1 MELSS
6 GLLRD
11 IGKLY
16 FEANDYNLQI
26 TVGGVDESIERETF
40 KAHSVILRA
49 RSTYFQNLFSNDQ
62 IKKDGEWFTFEKSNI
77 HPDVFRLLLEYIYTG
92 ICDLKEPDMQDLF
105 IPLLLSADELSL
117 TDLVKYI
124 QSHIIDNEQS
134 WLHDNFVHI
143 FHVTTTHSTTFS
155 LLANHCSQLI
165 CENPSLLFGTPSF
178 IRLGRCSLL
187 TIIKR
192 DDLDL
197 SEVDIWKYLLQWAIN
212 QHPLLNTSGDADSWT
227 KKDFMELENRLKDF
241 LPYIRFFQIPGD
253 KLYEFVWPFKKI
265 LPKKLKAQ
273 LTQFHMMPNTELPPL
288 GINYNL
294 SLRLPKHNIE
304 SLYVTSKH
312 AAMLNAWINMGEN
325 GIKNRDKVEF
335 QLLLRGSRDGMDVK
349 TFHELCD
356 NKGPTL
362 VLVKVL
368 VIEVNNICGS
378 DDVDSCD
385 SIHEDDLN
393 EICNSSV
400 LSNSTSHFSTIRSNA
415 SVSVIGGYNP
425 LSWSSSDTYL
435 QTSDSFIFSF
445 ANSDTCEQDEYILS
459 RVQNSRY
466 SIRDMSCKLN
476 NVGFGHDLWWFSGS
490 CTQQYYEK
498 KILPPNSGST
508 FIMNDY
514 EVFQVINSR
523 EELYVEENESINW
536 TEVKS
541 SKEEL
546 SNGQLFSVKNLVA
559 IDTYN
564 ESDGSVLNVGEDTKS
579 FKSED
584 NSLENEVLIM

>member
-1 MELSS
+1 MELSA

-16 FEANDYNLQI
+16 YEANDYNVQL
-26 TVGGVDESIERETF
+26 TVGGEDESIEKETF

-49 RSTYFQNLFSNDQ
+49 RSSYFQNLFSNDQ
-62 IKKDGEWFTFEKSNI
+62 IKKDGEWFTFEKQSI
-77 HPDVFRLLLEYIYTG
+77 HPDVFRLLL
-92 ICDLKEPDMQDLF
+92 DLKEPDMQDLF
-105 IPLLLSADELSL
+105 IPLLLSADEMLL
-117 TDLVKYI
+117 IDLVKYI
-124 QSHIIDNEQS
+124 QSHIIENEQS
-134 WLHDNFVHI
+134 WLHENFVHI

-155 LLANHCSQLI
+155 LLANHCSRLI
-165 CENPSLLFGTPSF
+165 CENPSQLFGTPSF

-212 QHPLLNTSGDADSWT
+212 QYPSLNSSGDADSWT

-241 LPYIRFFQIPGD
+241 LPYVRFFQIPGD

-288 GINYNL
+288 GISYNL
-294 SLRLPKHNIE
+294 SLRLPKHQID

-312 AAMLNAWINMGEN
+312 A
-325 GIKNRDKVEF
+325 D
-335 QLLLRGSRDGMDVK
+335 
-349 TFHELCD
+349 
-356 NKGPTL
+356 
-362 VLVKVL
+362 
-368 VIEVNNICGS
+368 
-378 DDVDSCD
+378 
-385 SIHEDDLN
+385 
-393 EICNSSV
+393 SV
-400 LSNSTSHFSTIRSNA
+400 LCNSTSHFSTISSNS

-466 SIRDMSCKLN
+466 AIRDMSCKLN
-476 NVGFGHDLWWFSGS
+476 NIGFGHDLWWFSGS

-508 FIMNDY
+508 FIMDDY
-514 EVFQVINSR
+514 EVFQVTNSR
-523 EELYVEENESINW
+523 EEHYVEENESISW
-536 TEVKS
+536 TEVKN

-546 SNGQLFSVKNLVA
+546 SNEQLFNASVKNLA
-559 IDTYN
+559 AADTFN
-564 ESDGSVLNVGEDTKS
+564 ESDGSVLNIGEDTKS

-584 NSLENEVLIM
+584 NSLESEVLVL

>member
-1 MELSS
+1 MELSA

-16 FEANDYNLQI
+16 YEANDYNVQL
-26 TVGGVDESIERETF
+26 TVGGEDESIEKETF

-49 RSTYFQNLFSNDQ
+49 RSSYFQNLFSNDQ
-62 IKKDGEWFTFEKSNI
+62 IKKDGEWFTFEKQSI
-77 HPDVFRLLLEYIYTG
+77 HPDVFRLLL
-92 ICDLKEPDMQDLF
+92 DLKEPDMQDLF
-105 IPLLLSADELSL
+105 IPLLLSADEMLL
-117 TDLVKYI
+117 IDLVKYI
-124 QSHIIDNEQS
+124 QSHIIENEQS
-134 WLHDNFVHI
+134 WLHENFVHI

-155 LLANHCSQLI
+155 LLANHCSRLI
-165 CENPSLLFGTPSF
+165 CENPSQLFGTPSF

-212 QHPLLNTSGDADSWT
+212 QYPSLNSSGDADSWT

-241 LPYIRFFQIPGD
+241 LPYVRFFQIPGD

-288 GINYNL
+288 GISYNL
-294 SLRLPKHNIE
+294 SLRLPKHQID

-312 AAMLNAWINMGEN
+312 AGMLNAWINKGEN
-325 GIKNRDKVEF
+325 GLKNRDKVDF
-335 QLLLRGSRDGMDVK
+335 QLLLRGSRDGMDIK
-349 TFHELCD
+349 TFHDLCD
-356 NKGPTL
+356 NKGPTF

-368 VIEVNNICGS
+368 VIE
-378 DDVDSCD
+378 
-385 SIHEDDLN
+385 
-393 EICNSSV
+393 
-400 LSNSTSHFSTIRSNA
+400 
-415 SVSVIGGYNP
+415 
-425 LSWSSSDTYL
+425 
-435 QTSDSFIFSF
+435 TSDSFIFSF

-466 SIRDMSCKLN
+466 AIRDMSCKLN
-476 NVGFGHDLWWFSGS
+476 NIGFGHDLWWFSGS

-508 FIMNDY
+508 FIMDDY
-514 EVFQVINSR
+514 EVFQVTNSR
-523 EELYVEENESINW
+523 EEHYVEENESISW
-536 TEVKS
+536 TEVKN

-546 SNGQLFSVKNLVA
+546 SNEQLFNASVKNLA
-559 IDTYN
+559 AADTFN
-564 ESDGSVLNVGEDTKS
+564 ESDGSVLNIGEDTKS

-584 NSLENEVLIM
+584 NSLESEVLVL

>member
-77 HPDVFRLLLEYIYTG
+77 HPDVFRLLLE
-92 ICDLKEPDMQDLF
+92 
-105 IPLLLSADELSL
+105 
-117 TDLVKYI
+117 
-124 QSHIIDNEQS
+124 
-134 WLHDNFVHI
+134 
-143 FHVTTTHSTTFS
+143 
-155 LLANHCSQLI
+155 
-165 CENPSLLFGTPSF
+165 
-178 IRLGRCSLL
+178 CSLL

-288 GINYNL
+288 GISYNL

-325 GIKNRDKVEF
+325 G
-335 QLLLRGSRDGMDVK
+335 
-349 TFHELCD
+349 
-356 NKGPTL
+356 PTL
-362 VLVKVL
+362 MLVKVL

-476 NVGFGHDLWWFSGS
+476 NVGFGHDLWWFS
-490 CTQQYYEK
+490 
-498 KILPPNSGST
+498 
-508 FIMNDY
+508 
-514 EVFQVINSR
+514 

-546 SNGQLFSVKNLVA
+546 SNGQLFSVKNFVA

-584 NSLENEVLIM
+584 NSLENE